1 MTSDTIQAL
10 LEAIELKDQSTAAHT
25 WRVILYSRALAEEAG
40 ESDDTIHRLTH
51 AAALHDVGKLGITS
65 SVLSK
70 QGPLTD
76 AERRT
81 MQKHTTLG
89 YELLL
94 GMGAEDPLMLEL
106 VLHHHER
113 WDGLGYPLGLAG
125 EQINVA
131 ARRFAIV
138 DSFDAMT
145 SIRPYRTD
153 VGSDAGE
160 RALKELEAG
169 VGTRYW
175 APAVAS
181 FARLYRTG
189 RLDWIRDHFNDLK
202 APPRFGPVDLAD
214 VTKTLAV

>member
-1 MTSDTIQAL
+1 M
-10 LEAIELKDQSTAAHT
+10 
-25 WRVILYSRALAEEAG
+25 ILYSRALAEEAG
-40 ESDDTIHRLTH
+40 ESDDAIHRLTFTPRPCTTW
-51 AAALHDVGKLGITS
+51 ASFGITS

-76 AERRT
+76 AERKT

-113 WDGLGYPLGLAG
+113 WDGLGYPDGLAG
-125 EQINVA
+125 EQINIA

-160 RALKELEAG
+160 RALRELEAG
-169 VGTRYW
+169 VGTR
-175 APAVAS
+175 
-181 FARLYRTG
+181 
-189 RLDWIRDHFNDLK
+189 
-202 APPRFGPVDLAD
+202 
-214 VTKTLAV
+214 